1 MKIAILGATSHIA
14 QDLILSFSQKK
25 SYSFSLF
32 TRNVRLLEKWIS
44 NVNLGEEYQAQSY
57 IDFNNANKYDVVI
70 NFVGIG
76 DPEKAQRMGD
86 NILKITKQ
94 YDDMVLEYIRHNKK
108 TKYIFLSSGAVF
120 GGDYQEPVNKNTV
133 AMIDVNNLNPTDWYA
148 IAKLYAEAKHRSL
161 PNLSIVD
168 VRVFNYFS
176 HTQNMNARFLITDI
190 VRSLKNKEVFRTS
203 ADNVVRDFITPPD
216 FYHLIQTVIDY
227 DPINTA
233 LDCYTNAPV
242 AKLDLLLKLKEKFGL
257 EYQIEKSI
265 NIVNATGVKFNYYST
280 NTIAKSIKY
289 NPKNNSLDGIIKELS
304 TLFSKHKT

>member
-108 TKYIFLSSGAVF
+108 TK
-120 GGDYQEPVNKNTV
+120 
-133 AMIDVNNLNPTDWYA
+133 
-148 IAKLYAEAKHRSL
+148 
-161 PNLSIVD
+161 
-168 VRVFNYFS
+168 
-176 HTQNMNARFLITDI
+176 
-190 VRSLKNKEVFRTS
+190 
-203 ADNVVRDFITPPD
+203 
-216 FYHLIQTVIDY
+216 
-227 DPINTA
+227 
-233 LDCYTNAPV
+233 
-242 AKLDLLLKLKEKFGL
+242 
-257 EYQIEKSI
+257 
-265 NIVNATGVKFNYYST
+265 
-280 NTIAKSIKY
+280 
-289 NPKNNSLDGIIKELS
+289 
-304 TLFSKHKT
+304 